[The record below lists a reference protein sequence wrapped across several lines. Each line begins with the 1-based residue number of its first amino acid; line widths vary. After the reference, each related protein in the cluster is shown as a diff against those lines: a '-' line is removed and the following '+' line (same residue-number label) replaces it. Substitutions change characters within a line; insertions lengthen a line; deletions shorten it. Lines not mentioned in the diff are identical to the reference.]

1 MKHKVE
7 NSEIEIDARGLECPI
22 PVLKARKLSQTLKN
36 GDIVDEN
43 GASATSVETV
53 TIGYSCEHHVEEVS
67 KMLKEIYDDD
77 KKDKSS

>member
-1 MKHKVE
+1 MKVDKIPYDFCKYYDCFKRAAYEFTDAEVE
-7 NSEIEIDARGLECPI
+7 VNIS
-22 PVLKARKLSQTLKN
+22 
-36 GDIVDEN
+36 DED
-43 GASATSVETV
+43 GSSATSVETV